1 MFFKTIVHRLTI
13 LPSAIARI
21 DRMGQTKPTEGKG
34 YLVVE
39 LRGGLNTA
47 FQSIVT
53 MRKVRSLH
61 TTGLTELADIRHRN
75 RRKEYLRPGG
85 QTGPL
90 AIYERQL
97 SWHA

>member
-1 MFFKTIVHRLTI
+1 MFFKTNVHRLTI
-13 LPSAIARI
+13 LASAIARI

-34 YLVVE
+34 YLVAE
-39 LRGGLNTA
+39 LGGGLNTT
-47 FQSIVT
+47 FQFIVT

-61 TTGLTELADIRHRN
+61 TLTELADIQHRN

-90 AIYERQL
+90 AVYERQFGRD
-97 SWHA
+97 A